1 MERSTTLLLI
11 AIALMAYGVYHAI
24 YAITMLPRP
33 VSPLLLLAF
42 ALQAV
47 LAILAA
53 AGVWQQRSWARTIL
67 LLLGVSIAVTALI
80 EAFVLGIVAWLYAI
94 LIAAA
99 AILTALVLGAY
110 VNRLSRRSIVDED
123 RRSDCI

>member
-24 YAITMLPRP
+24 YAITMLPGP
-33 VSPLLLLAF
+33 ASPLLLLAF
-42 ALQAV
+42 ALQAA

-53 AGVWQQRSWARTIL
+53 AGVWQQRSWASTTL

-99 AILTALVLGAY
+99 AILIALVLAAY
-110 VNRLSRRSIVDED
+110 VNRSSSRPTIADEQ
-123 RRSDCI
+123 RR